1 MGTGLNFQWGEGTST
16 PTEVVQEKKSL
27 QFIIMVVFFL
37 IMFFAIYKFVIKK

>member
-1 MGTGLNFQWGEGTST
+1 MGTGLNFQWGEETGL
-16 PTEVVQEKKSL
+16 PQEVVPEKKSL